1 MTTGR
6 LLSVPL
12 ARDLATDSVTGRL
25 SVSGDIFTRIV
36 ERSARRLGT
45 ELPGRLDSKRLIER
59 AMQIDTEQS
68 GSPLTEGQWD
78 YGLDMLARA
87 DAPREGTG
95 LAVRQERI
103 MVALSR
109 ALAELEPEP
118 KPMVS

>member
-12 ARDLATDSVTGRL
+12 ARDLATDSETGRPP
-25 SVSGDIFTRIV
+25 VSRDIFTRIV
-36 ERSARRLGT
+36 ERSARRLSA

-59 AMQIDTEQS
+59 AMQIDTEQA

-103 MVALSR
+103 MVALSK
-109 ALAELEPEP
+109 ALAELEREP
-118 KPMVS
+118 KPMLS